1 MTGPVSK
8 YTDPQREFI
17 RRAWDAGTSAAI
29 IAVTFNAHFG
39 TNLTRSA
46 VIGLCKRM
54 KLTARGS
61 DGPWRI
67 EGQARRAANAEHTP
81 RKPPAQSLPTAP
93 SEQPPAIGPL
103 GDHVDHGC
111 CKWPV
116 SAENGPFQ
124 QCGHPAVERK
134 PYCSFHKE
142 RAKGAQPKHPM
153 TGQSASD
160 RQFRG

>member
-29 IAVTFNAHFG
+29 IAVTFNSHFE
-39 TNLTRSA
+39 TNLTRNA

-81 RKPPAQSLPTAP
+81 RKPPAVSLPVP
-93 SEQPPAIGPL
+93 SEAPLAIGPID
-103 GDHVDHGC
+103 DHVDHGC

-116 SAENGPFQ
+116 NHDGQAFQ
-124 QCGHPAVERK
+124 QCGQPAVDRK
-134 PYCSFHKE
+134 PYCLFHRE
-142 RAKGAQPKHPM
+142 RAKGAQAKPM
-153 TGQSASD
+153 VGSSRSD
-160 RQFRG
+160 RVFR